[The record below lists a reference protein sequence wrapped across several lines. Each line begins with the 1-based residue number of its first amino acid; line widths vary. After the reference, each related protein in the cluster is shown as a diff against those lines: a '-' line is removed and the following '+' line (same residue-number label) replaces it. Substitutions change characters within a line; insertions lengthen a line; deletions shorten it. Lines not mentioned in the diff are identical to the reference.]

1 MDEELDALL
10 AKCVKL
16 LEDFQYGE
24 AEKELNIAVSL
35 APNRPEVWDLLGT
48 CYLFLN
54 KMRDA
59 ERAYRRATELAPT
72 DSRYWHSLGSTLGHL
87 NRFEEAESC
96 LRKAIEIGP
105 ATGRSWA
112 SLA

>member
-1 MDEELDALL
+1 VQPIASHGRRAIVVEQNQMDEELDALL

-59 ERAYRRATELAPT
+59 ERAYRRATELAP
-72 DSRYWHSLGSTLGHL
+72 SIR
-87 NRFEEAESC
+87 
-96 LRKAIEIGP
+96 
-105 ATGRSWA
+105 
-112 SLA
+112 